1 MSAVPR
7 RFPLA
12 GPMTTQ
18 SAEHD
23 GPRGATGVPQG
34 TGGPVAT
41 AAAEPE
47 QDLVDLTQADPTT
60 GSPAAAP
67 LGRPAALQAPGPP
80 VEPMKDSSEADLRL
94 SRVIAPARDRRLLA
108 MSLLVLVGL
117 IVAGVGVGVVF
128 AKDKDRADLLER
140 ILGIVFGPLVTLL
153 GTSFTWYYAS
163 APRDEA
169 VRLPDREG

>member
-1 MSAVPR
+1 
-7 RFPLA
+7 
-12 GPMTTQ
+12 MTTQ
-18 SAEHD
+18 PAEHD
-23 GPRGATGVPQG
+23 DPGGSTGVPQG

-47 QDLVDLTQADPTT
+47 KNSVDLRDVGTTT
-60 GSPAAAP
+60 GAPAP
-67 LGRPAALQAPGPP
+67 GPVSGPVMPQAPGPP

-117 IVAGVGVGVVF
+117 VVAGVGVGVVF

-163 APRDEA
+163 APQGEE
-169 VRLPDREG
+169 VRLSDREG